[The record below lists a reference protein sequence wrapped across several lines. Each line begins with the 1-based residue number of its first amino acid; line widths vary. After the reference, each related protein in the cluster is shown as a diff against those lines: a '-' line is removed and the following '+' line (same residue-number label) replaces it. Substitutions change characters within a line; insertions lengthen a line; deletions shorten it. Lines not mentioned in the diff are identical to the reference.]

1 MYGLKNIVTTLKNI
15 LLHNSNSGSL
25 GRVALNSQQNGNAFD
40 VVLVPLSEVKT
51 DEKNFQNRGDKYS
64 AKSVQSIIDAVG
76 NGNFNWFAFDPVI
89 LWENS
94 DGEKFVLSGHSRTQ
108 AFREINEKHPD
119 WQVDGIYF
127 NAIPARIYKGSFE
140 NAKQLALNSNTLATP
155 ETITERAAYFRNLR
169 EKNGIKDGKEL
180 QALRKKALKE
190 NNGQMIWDISFLPG
204 DGISFNALKSFKLGE
219 QDGSPE
225 NFLRLAT
232 ICQWIGKAFQIYK
245 GLSAAHDREL
255 FNFLMNGGYGSKS
268 GQYFNF
274 TSLNDRLQKLYEN
287 NVVDER
293 KVNARGEYTE
303 PFQIAAYK
311 KNDAEIEEL
320 TQLKKESDDAF
331 KELKKKFKELRDNSA
346 TREQI
351 YEIATPYFN
360 GWANAL
366 YKYWQLLDRVPKK
379 DNTPS
384 LFGLGRV
391 NPKLYFNDRLLSE
404 RMFQL
409 ATRIAEQ
416 AESAGLTEP
425 QEIRNL
431 IDTQIELKAFSDWQ
445 EDDAEL
451 LEYLKKKVQ
460 NPYLATNV
468 ENVNTTPVR
477 PSADNVKF
485 TTRKWNRW
493 ARIQTLWGDFI
504 EALKLLVEPRNLV
517 SDYFKTIIV
526 YNSAAPNTEKTFK
539 DIASALDF
547 AFEKGHLLK
556 HDWYI
561 INDKN
566 KSVINY
572 SDIPESLN
580 GLLNGIFGDGLGKP
594 TIKFEFETNDEL
606 KKFLSDNKENLIDSY
621 IDVDAQDVTN
631 LPAVSG
637 LTVNDKP
644 AAIFNCSESELQT
657 QGYTPTYKRLADYS
671 SLIDFADGA
680 KTLKGYGFDNA
691 TLDELLNA
699 CTKYKQVERLA
710 AHLKDA
716 DKLQSAFNVWHW
728 LHTNINY
735 NYDTPGQE
743 EIRTP
748 ARVWRDRYSGVDCDC
763 LAVFTAC
770 LFLNMG
776 YKPYFE
782 IVAFNNSPTYSHIYV
797 NLDGYAIDRVLP
809 VFLARP
815 SGITKTKFMAIPVYE
830 LSGIGKCSTLQG
842 VYDTTLYKMQ
852 QGNATTDEINDFRKT
867 QVLLTLKGID
877 EDLYKV
883 AALLMPHVVTIS
895 DDGKYYFDTKKAAE
909 VARKADAQLAIM
921 KQQNLSDIQ
930 KKYLMREIIDELDG
944 ITADSNDNDTIVII
958 INPKGIST
966 PIMANMVESNL
977 PHLEV
982 KPDATDNAENTVLQV
997 YQTTAA
1003 PAQISTY
1010 KEL

>member
-1 MYGLKNIVTTLKNI
+1 MYGLNNIVTTLKNT
-15 LLHNSNSGSL
+15 LLHNCNCGSL

-51 DEKNFQNRGDKYS
+51 DEKHFQNRGDKYS

-94 DGEKFVLSGHSRTQ
+94 NGEKFVLSGHSRTQ

-119 WQVDGIYF
+119 WQVDGIF
-127 NAIPARIYKGSFE
+127 FDAIPARIYKGSFE

-169 EKNGIKDGKEL
+169 EKNAIKDGKEL
-180 QALRKKALKE
+180 QTLRKKALKE

-287 NVVDER
+287 NVADDR

-311 KNDAEIEEL
+311 KNDSEIEEL

-391 NPKLYFNDRLLSE
+391 NPKLYFNDRLLSD

-431 IDTQIELKAFSDWQ
+431 IDTQIELQSFLDWQ
-445 EDDAEL
+445 EDDAEI

-477 PSADNVKF
+477 PSANDVRF

-493 ARIQTLWGDFI
+493 ARVQTLWGDFI

-526 YNSAAPNTEKTFK
+526 YNSAAPNTEKTFR

-580 GLLNGIFGDGLGKP
+580 GLFNGIFGDGLGKP
-594 TIKFEFETNDEL
+594 TIKLEFETNSELADFLKGKKTASQYAASDITDSYTFENGFIVPKKKKSKKDNKAITAKNISELPPSDGTKQLPPSDGPKQLPPSDGPKQLPPSNGPKQLPPFDGPKQLPPSTLPEVVTAPTTAQATTPAQKSSEPDWTAIEKRFANASGWSSMDPERSARVHTQEFKELYNKYVALVDPSKIDAFNNFFNNYVNEIIAARSKTASWAVTGSGGISASKARKLNAASDKYMQLSANFGAYLLEFVNKLNRSARRAEFVAKSLDERAQDRFNEL
-606 KKFLSDNKENLIDSY
+606 KKVVDYIVASTNLLQNFKKDRNLILQHPKYSFYLRMYGRPELAESETVRMQQYNINLDKAGLYDKIFREYKNGNNLVVNKILDYLKEN
-621 IDVDAQDVTN
+621 
-631 LPAVSG
+631 
-637 LTVNDKP
+637 
-644 AAIFNCSESELQT
+644 
-657 QGYTPTYKRLADYS
+657 
-671 SLIDFADGA
+671 
-680 KTLKGYGFDNA
+680 
-691 TLDELLNA
+691 
-699 CTKYKQVERLA
+699 
-710 AHLKDA
+710 KD
-716 DKLQSAFNVWHW
+716 
-728 LHTNINY
+728 
-735 NYDTPGQE
+735 
-743 EIRTP
+743 
-748 ARVWRDRYSGVDCDC
+748 
-763 LAVFTAC
+763 
-770 LFLNMG
+770 
-776 YKPYFE
+776 
-782 IVAFNNSPTYSHIYV
+782 IY
-797 NLDGYAIDRVLP
+797 
-809 VFLARP
+809 
-815 SGITKTKFMAIPVYE
+815 
-830 LSGIGKCSTLQG
+830 
-842 VYDTTLYKMQ
+842 
-852 QGNATTDEINDFRKT
+852 
-867 QVLLTLKGID
+867 
-877 EDLYKV
+877 
-883 AALLMPHVVTIS
+883 
-895 DDGKYYFDTKKAAE
+895 
-909 VARKADAQLAIM
+909 
-921 KQQNLSDIQ
+921 
-930 KKYLMREIIDELDG
+930 
-944 ITADSNDNDTIVII
+944 
-958 INPKGIST
+958 
-966 PIMANMVESNL
+966 
-977 PHLEV
+977 
-982 KPDATDNAENTVLQV
+982 
-997 YQTTAA
+997 
-1003 PAQISTY
+1003 
-1010 KEL
+1010 